1 VGLGQTKDYKIGIC
15 CFSTKQA
22 ALMRKNKGGL
32 AYVVDDKEL
41 IKEVLSIQ
49 LYHDENKLIL
59 NETMR
64 SSLY

>member
-1 VGLGQTKDYKIGIC
+1 MTQPRLKLEVYHTWNFWRIYIHC
-15 CFSTKQA
+15 S
-22 ALMRKNKGGL
+22 
-32 AYVVDDKEL
+32 YVVDDKEL
-41 IKEVLSIQ
+41 IKDVLSFQ

>member
-1 VGLGQTKDYKIGIC
+1 MTQPRLKLEVYHTWNFLRIYIHC
-15 CFSTKQA
+15 S
-22 ALMRKNKGGL
+22 
-32 AYVVDDKEL
+32 YVVDDKEL